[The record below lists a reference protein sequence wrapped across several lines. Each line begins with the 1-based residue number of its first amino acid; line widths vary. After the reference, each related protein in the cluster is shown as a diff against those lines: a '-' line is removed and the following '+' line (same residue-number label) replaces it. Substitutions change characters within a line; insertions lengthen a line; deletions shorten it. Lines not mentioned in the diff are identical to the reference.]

1 MIHQK
6 KTTNIMKRLIY
17 LFAIGCLVLLSGTS
31 CEDMDSNYREY
42 LDNIPTYAPA
52 VRNLRAVSPE
62 PGSLTLKWDIVDDT
76 HLIKSMRI
84 VVKKTASDIRKIEI
98 PEVVTKYTVT
108 DLELQGYEFEVFTI
122 DGFGNLSIPVT
133 ETFTPIPGRE

>member
-1 MIHQK
+1 MR
-6 KTTNIMKRLIY
+6 RLIY
-17 LFAIGCLVLLSGTS
+17 SIAIGCMVLFTAVS
-31 CEDMDSNYREY
+31 CKDMDDNYKEY

-62 PGSLTLKWDIVDDT
+62 PGQLTLMWDIVDAT
-76 HLIKSMRI
+76 HLIQKMRI
-84 VVKKTASDIRKIEI
+84 VVKKTATDMRTIDI
-98 PEVVTKYTVT
+98 PEVVKEYTVT

>member
-1 MIHQK
+1 
-6 KTTNIMKRLIY
+6 MKRLIT
-17 LFAIGCLVLLSGTS
+17 IISIVCMVLISTTS
-31 CEDMDSNYREY
+31 CRDMDENYKEY

-62 PGSLTLKWDIVDDT
+62 PGILTLLWDIVDDT
-76 HLIKSMRI
+76 HLIKTMRI
-84 VVKKTASDIRKIEI
+84 VVKKTATDIRTIDI
-98 PEVVTKYTVT
+98 PEVVTEYTVK

>member
-1 MIHQK
+1 
-6 KTTNIMKRLIY
+6 MKRLIY
-17 LFAIGCLVLLSGTS
+17 IISIVCMVLVSATS
-31 CEDMDSNYREY
+31 CKDMDDNYKEY

-52 VRNLRAVSPE
+52 VRNLRAVSSE
-62 PGSLTLKWDIVDDT
+62 PGSLTLIWDIVDDT

-84 VVKKTASDIRKIEI
+84 VVKKTATDMRTIEI
-98 PEVVTKYTVT
+98 PEVVTQYTVT

>member
-1 MIHQK
+1 
-6 KTTNIMKRLIY
+6 MKRLIY
-17 LFAIGCLVLLSGTS
+17 LIAISCLVLISGTS

-42 LDNIPTYAPA
+42 LDNIPTYSPA

-62 PGSLTLKWDIVDDT
+62 LGNLTLMWDIVDET

-84 VVKKTASDIRKIEI
+84 VVKKTATDMRTIEI
-98 PEVVTKYTVT
+98 PEVVTEYTVT
-108 DLELQGYEFEVFTI
+108 GLELQGYEFEVFTI
-122 DGFGNLSIPVT
+122 DGYGNLSIPVT

>member
-1 MIHQK
+1 
-6 KTTNIMKRLIY
+6 MKRLIY
-17 LFAIGCLVLLSGTS
+17 IIAIGCMALITATS
-31 CEDMDSNYREY
+31 CQDMEDNYKEY

-62 PGSLTLKWDIVDDT
+62 PGNLTLMWDIVDDT

-84 VVKKTASDIRKIEI
+84 VVKKTATDKRTIEI
-98 PEVVTKYTVT
+98 PEVVTEYTVT

-122 DGFGNLSIPVT
+122 DNFGNLSIPVT

>member
-1 MIHQK
+1 MV
-6 KTTNIMKRLIY
+6 
-17 LFAIGCLVLLSGTS
+17 LVSATS
-31 CEDMDSNYREY
+31 CKDMDDNYKEY

-52 VRNLRAVSPE
+52 VRNLRAVSSE
-62 PGSLTLKWDIVDDT
+62 PGSLTLIWDIVDDT

-84 VVKKTASDIRKIEI
+84 VVKKTATDMRTIEI
-98 PEVVTKYTVT
+98 PEVVTQYTVT

-133 ETFTPIPGRE
+133 ETFTPSLDANSNKWQRDSSIQQKV

>member
-1 MIHQK
+1 MR
-6 KTTNIMKRLIY
+6 RLIY
-17 LFAIGCLVLLSGTS
+17 SIAIGCMVLFTTVS
-31 CEDMDSNYREY
+31 CEDMDDNYKEY

-62 PGSLTLKWDIVDDT
+62 PGQLTLMWDIVDAT
-76 HLIKSMRI
+76 HLIQKMRI
-84 VVKKTASDIRKIEI
+84 VVKKTATDMRTIDI
-98 PEVVTKYTVT
+98 PEVVKEYTVT

>member
-1 MIHQK
+1 MTKENNNH
-6 KTTNIMKRLIY
+6 MKRLIY
-17 LFAIGCLVLLSGTS
+17 LIAISCLVLISGTS

-42 LDNIPTYAPA
+42 LDNIPTYSPA
-52 VRNLRAVSPE
+52 VRNLRAVSTQ
-62 PGSLTLKWDIVDDT
+62 PGSLTLMWDIVDDT

-84 VVKKTASDIRKIEI
+84 VVKKTSTDQRTIDI
-98 PEVVTKYTVT
+98 PEVVTEYLVT